1 MRCPILVA
9 ALLGLAGLAA
19 CNPTFNWREVRAD
32 NSSLVALLPC
42 KPDRGT
48 RTVPL
53 AGRPTELQMVGCES
67 GGATFALA
75 RADLP
80 DAAQVGSTLAQWRV
94 ITLANARASVT
105 GQAAPFVPRGAMALP
120 ESVLVAAPGQQPD
133 GSPVQLRAAWF
144 AQATGAGVQVF
155 QALVVSRQMPVE
167 ASETFFS
174 GLKLQQP

>member
-1 MRCPILVA
+1 MRCLIRVA
-9 ALLGLAGLAA
+9 ALLGLAGLVA
-19 CNPTFNWREVRAD
+19 CNPTYNWREVRAD
-32 NSSLVALLPC
+32 NSALVALLPC

-75 RADLP
+75 RADLA

-94 ITLANARASVT
+94 ITLANARAGVT
-105 GQAAPFVPRGAMALP
+105 GKATPFVPPGALALP

-133 GSPVQLRAAWF
+133 GSAVELRAAWF
-144 AQATGAGVQVF
+144 AQATGTGVQVF
-155 QALVVSRQMPVE
+155 QALIVARQVPADV
-167 ASETFFS
+167 AETFFS
-174 GLKLQQP
+174 SLKLQP